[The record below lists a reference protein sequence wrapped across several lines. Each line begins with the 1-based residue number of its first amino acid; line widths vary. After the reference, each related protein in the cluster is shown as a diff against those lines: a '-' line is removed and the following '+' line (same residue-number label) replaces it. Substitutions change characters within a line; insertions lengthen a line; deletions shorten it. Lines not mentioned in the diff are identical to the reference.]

1 MFNVETKSQLARL
14 MANENI
20 KVEHRSVRTASFNLE
35 NRTLVCPI
43 WKDMSGH
50 LYDLLL
56 GHEVGHATET
66 PTEGWHDAVLTDPRK
81 NFKHFLNVVED
92 ARIEKKIKRR
102 YPGLRQSFVKA
113 YDELADRDFF
123 GIKKRNIQNAFL
135 IDRVNLHFKLGSNV
149 FISFSPDEQELV
161 DMVSE
166 CETWEDVVAA
176 AEALYA
182 YSKEEQKQQKQE
194 EKQKPKKQEIES
206 TDDGY
211 DEHEESDDFDD
222 EESDDMDQDEEY
234 EDGNSDDEDE
244 DSEDETDSSVG
255 QNQNENENQGEEDA
269 PDCLTDKEFRKQ
281 EQNLLDE
288 KSAPY
293 RYITVPTANLKEIIN
308 QDVNKELSEHFKNF
322 NQIYSYELP
331 NGNELISEFK
341 SINERY
347 ISLMA
352 KEFEMKKAADSF
364 SKKRV
369 SETGDIDVSKVY
381 RYKVDD
387 TIFRKMMHIPKGKSH
402 GLVMLLD
409 KSGSMS
415 DNMSGAIEQ
424 ILVLTMFCR
433 KVNIPFVVYGFT
445 CANASIKQFSK
456 DHGDL
461 QMRNVGLRE
470 ILSSKMK
477 TADFTEAVK
486 NQLRIKK
493 IFDTM
498 SWAESYLP
506 IGERL
511 TNTPLNEALVASK
524 TIIEQFK
531 IKNNLD
537 MVNLVIVHDG
547 DSDGNSFI
555 CGDGIFRA
563 ETQKVFLKDKK
574 NKIQI
579 KLEQTNRAVTAGLM
593 EYITQTTGAKVM
605 GFFIAG
611 RTSKVK
617 NTLINYYADKNGK
630 TFSSRENYIGNYFG
644 DTSLISQLTKK
655 LRKEKYIESHTTG
668 YDKLFI
674 IPGGS
679 DLKLEDETINVE
691 GKITASKLAT
701 AFMKVNK
708 TRQINRVMI
717 GRFIESIA
725 KH

>member
-20 KVEHRSVRTASFNLE
+20 KVEHRSVRTASFHLE
-35 NRTLVCPI
+35 TRTLVCPI

-66 PTEGWHDAVLTDPRK
+66 PTEGWHDAVVTDPRK

-113 YDELADRDFF
+113 YNELIERDFF
-123 GIKKRNIQNAFL
+123 GIKKHDIQKSFL
-135 IDRVNLHFKLGSNV
+135 IDRINLHFKLGSNI
-149 FISFSPDEQELV
+149 FIEFTPEEQKFV
-161 DMVSE
+161 DMVSK
-166 CETWEDVVAA
+166 CETWNDVVDA
-176 AEALYA
+176 AEAIYA
-182 YSKEEQKQQKQE
+182 YSKKEQNEQKQEQQQQNKKFEKEFSQDSDDE
-194 EKQKPKKQEIES
+194 EY
-206 TDDGY
+206 DDS
-211 DEHEESDDFDD
+211 DEEEFDDEESDDSDE

-234 EDGNSDDEDE
+234 EDVADGSVESDE
-244 DSEDETDSSVG
+244 
-255 QNQNENENQGEEDA
+255 NQNDEDA
-269 PDCLTDKEFRKQ
+269 PDCITDKEFRKQ

-293 RYITVPTANLKEIIN
+293 RYITVPTPILSKIIN
-308 QDVNKELSEHFKNF
+308 KEANKELTKHFQSFDTVLLPDGK
-322 NQIYSYELP
+322 EL
-331 NGNELISEFK
+331 LSEFK
-341 SINERY
+341 TTNERY
-347 ISLMA
+347 ISLLA

-387 TIFRKMMHIPKGKSH
+387 TIFRKIMHVPKGKSH

-409 KSGSMS
+409 KSGSMQS
-415 DNMSGAIEQ
+415 NMSGAIEQ

-445 CANASIKQFSK
+445 NYINCLGNQFSK
-456 DHGDL
+456 DDGDL
-461 QMRNVGLRE
+461 QMRKVGLRE
-470 ILSSKMK
+470 MLSSKMK
-477 TADFTEAVK
+477 TSEFTEAVK

-493 IFDTM
+493 LYDTVQ
-498 SWAESYLP
+498 WAEGYLP
-506 IGERL
+506 NDERL
-511 TNTPLNEALVASK
+511 SNTPLNEALVASK
-524 TIIEQFK
+524 VIIEQFK

-547 DSDGNSFI
+547 DSDGNSYI
-555 CGDGIFRA
+555 CGQGSFVTEAQTI
-563 ETQKVFLKDKK
+563 FLKDKK
-574 NKIQI
+574 SKVQI
-579 KLEQTNRAVTAGLM
+579 KLEQTHRAVTAGLM
-593 EYITQTTGAKVM
+593 DYITQTTGAKVM

-611 RTSKVK
+611 RQRYLTK
-617 NTLINYYADKNGK
+617 TLTNYYTEKNGK
-630 TFSSRENYIGNYFG
+630 TFCSKKNYIGNYFG
-644 DTSLISQLTKK
+644 DTSLMKELIKN
-655 LRKEKYIESHTTG
+655 LRKEKYIESYTTG
-668 YDKLFI
+668 YDRMFI

-679 DLKLEDETINVE
+679 DLKLEDEIINVE

-708 TRQINRVMI
+708 SRQTSRVMI
-717 GRFIESIA
+717 GRFIEAIA